1 MQADSDDRIESA
13 PPRRA
18 RPLLFVVLT
27 LAVLGGLGWAV
38 RSLLLATDTS
48 LPPVPVQI
56 PGTRAE
62 AERPPTVTTPTES
75 PPAAGAQTAAVPT
88 TPPPVA
94 IELPEPPLPELATS
108 DEEVRAS
115 LQDVLPAALQ
125 PALGAD
131 EILRRVA
138 VMATGFARGK
148 VLRDKLAL
156 PGAKGSFVIEQ
167 RGERIYL
174 ASANFSRY
182 DGLVDTVAALDA
194 EALARWFRRYEPLL
208 QQAWAELGD
217 GEGGVRAAMLQG
229 LELLIA
235 APDLQGDIELVQP
248 SVFYRYADPAIE
260 ALPDSQKLMIRM
272 GPGNREVVRRKAE
285 RLRDALAR

>member
-1 MQADSDDRIESA
+1 MQADSSDRIDGA
-13 PPRRA
+13 PRRRA

-27 LAVLGGLGWAV
+27 LLVLAGLGWAV
-38 RSLLLATDTS
+38 RSLLLGTDS
-48 LPPVPVQI
+48 PLAPVPVQI

-62 AERPPTVTTPTES
+62 AERPAAPGT
-75 PPAAGAQTAAVPT
+75 PAASTPVPVEK
-88 TPPPVA
+88 PAPAPVEPSPA
-94 IELPEPPLPELATS
+94 PGEASEPPLPELGAS

-115 LQDVLPAALQ
+115 LQDVLPPAMQ

-131 EILRRVA
+131 ELIRRVA
-138 VMATGFARGK
+138 VMAASFARGK

-156 PGAKGSFVIEQ
+156 PGARGAFRVEE

-174 ASANFSRY
+174 SAGNASRY
-182 DGLVDTVAALDA
+182 DALVDAVAALDVD
-194 EALARWFRRYEPLL
+194 ALARWFRRYEPLL
-208 QQAWAELGD
+208 QQAWVELGD
-217 GEGGVRAAMLQG
+217 GEGDVRGAILQG
-229 LELLIA
+229 LDVLIA

-260 ALPDSQKLMIRM
+260 ALPDSQKLMIRI
-272 GPGNREVVRRKAE
+272 GQGNREVLRRKAE